1 MDNALLKNEI
11 KNSVMTSLV
20 DKGVVSDEKYRPR
33 LLVNNAKSGLKILTT
48 LQDELKD
55 CDEFAISVAFIN
67 TKAVEIGWQLENP
80 VDDNIYEYF
89 VK

>member
-11 KNSVMTSLV
+11 TNSVMTSLV

-67 TKAVEIGWQLENP
+67 WGGIINLIDVFSELEKKG
-80 VDDNIYEYF
+80 

>member
-33 LLVNNAKSGLKILTT
+33 LIVNNAKSGLKILTT

-80 VDDNIYEYF
+80 VDDNIYKYF